1 MGIDPASVERLLR
14 ARLPTGP
21 DVTVD
26 GLEQYVRGVS
36 RETWVVRLTGVG
48 VPDAVVIRR
57 DLPGGSLVD
66 IPLRTEYEI
75 YRRLAATEIPVAR
88 TLWFDDDPG
97 DLLPGPPLYVREF
110 VAGSHEIPDFN
121 NPDPEYDDLRIEVSK
136 EHLRKLAL
144 VHTCDWRAA
153 GLDEVL
159 SAPASAHDCAHHALD
174 VAVARF
180 DTLRLS
186 AYPDIT
192 AGIQWLRRNADRPA
206 PRIGLVK
213 GNNGLGEEV
222 WRGTEIVA
230 MSDWELASIG
240 DPAYDFAQ
248 LQDLIPVVGPAESPR
263 WGLDRAL
270 AYYQEIS
277 GIHIDRSSLHYYRTL
292 YAVQKACT
300 ALAAIRAISDRQVT
314 ARLAWAGTEVLYR
327 ARRTLAEAARL
338 FPGKADPYA
347 DQSLMPSSV

>member
-1 MGIDPASVERLLR
+1 VGIDATSIERLLR
-14 ARLPTGP
+14 DRLPGGS
-21 DVTVD
+21 DVTVVSV
-26 GLEQYVRGVS
+26 EQYVRGVS
-36 RETWVVRLTGVG
+36 RETWVVRLAG

-75 YRRLAATEIPVAR
+75 YRRLAATEVPVAR
-88 TLWFDDDPG
+88 VLFFEDDPG

-110 VAGSHEIPDFN
+110 VAGSHEIPNFKD
-121 NPDPEYDDLRIEVSK
+121 PDPKYDDLRIEVSK

-144 VHTCDWRAA
+144 VHTSDWRAA
-153 GLDEVL
+153 GLDTVL
-159 SAPASAHDCAHHALD
+159 SAPASPDDCGHHAVDL
-174 VAVARF
+174 AVARF
-180 DTLRLS
+180 DGLRVT

-192 AGIQWLRRNADRPA
+192 AGVQWLRRNADRSA
-206 PRIGLVK
+206 PRVSLVK

-248 LQDLIPVVGPAESPR
+248 LQDLIPVVGPPESPR
-263 WGLDRAL
+263 WGLGPAL
-270 AYYQEIS
+270 AYYEQIS
-277 GIHIDRSSLHYYRTL
+277 GIRIERSSLHYYRTL
-292 YAVQKACT
+292 YAVEKACT
-300 ALAAIRAISDRQVT
+300 ALAAIRAIADGKRT
-314 ARLAWAGTEVLYR
+314 ARLAWGGTEVLYR
-327 ARRTLAEAARL
+327 ARRTLAEAAGL
-338 FPGKADPYA
+338 VPGKADPYA

>member
-1 MGIDPASVERLLR
+1 MGIDAVSVERLLR
-14 ARLPTGP
+14 ARLPADS

-26 GLEQYVRGVS
+26 GIQQYVRGVS
-36 RETWVVRLTGVG
+36 RETWVARLTGVA

-66 IPLRTEYEI
+66 IPLRDEYEI

-88 TLWFDDDPG
+88 VLWFEDEPG
-97 DLLPGPPLYVREF
+97 DLIPGPSLYVREF
-110 VAGSHEIPDFN
+110 VAGSHEIPNFRD
-121 NPDPEYDDLRIEVSK
+121 PDPKYDDLRIEVSK

-159 SAPASAHDCAHHALD
+159 SAPAGADDCAHHALD
-174 VAVARF
+174 LAVARY
-180 DTLRLS
+180 DALRMC
-186 AYPDIT
+186 AYPEIT
-192 AGIQWLRRNADRPA
+192 AGIQWLRRNADRSA
-206 PRIGLVK
+206 PRICLVK

-248 LQDLIPVVGPAESPR
+248 LQDLIPAVGPAESPR
-263 WGLDRAL
+263 WGLGPAL
-270 AYYQEIS
+270 AYYEEIS
-277 GIHIDRSSLHYYRTL
+277 GIPIERSSLYYYRTL
-292 YAVQKACT
+292 YAIQKACT
-300 ALAAIRAISDRQVT
+300 ALAAIRAISDGRHA

-327 ARRTLAEAARL
+327 TRRTLAEAAGL
-338 FPGKADPYA
+338 LPGKADPYA